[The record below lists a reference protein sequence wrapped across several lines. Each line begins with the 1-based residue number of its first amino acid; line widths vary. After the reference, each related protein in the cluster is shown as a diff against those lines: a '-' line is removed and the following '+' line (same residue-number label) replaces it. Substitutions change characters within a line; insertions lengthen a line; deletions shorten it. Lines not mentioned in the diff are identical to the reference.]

1 MIEINNVSVS
11 YVKGKKVID
20 KMNLSVKDIKG
31 PKRSKNVMLPRQI
44 AMYIVSELTEYS
56 TTEIG
61 GEFGGRDHT
70 TVVHAENKINS
81 TVWYTVLFLW
91 NRKTAMN

>member
-1 MIEINNVSVS
+1 
-11 YVKGKKVID
+11 
-20 KMNLSVKDIKG
+20 
-31 PKRSKNVMLPRQI
+31 MLPRQL

-70 TVVHAENKINS
+70 TVMHSCQKVDELLISDPTVHTTIEMLKRAIKD
-81 TVWYTVLFLW
+81 Y
-91 NRKTAMN
+91 KK

>member
-1 MIEINNVSVS
+1 
-11 YVKGKKVID
+11 
-20 KMNLSVKDIKG
+20 
-31 PKRSKNVMLPRQI
+31 MLPRQL

-70 TVVHAENKINS
+70 TVMHSVRKISEAIKIDSSLDN
-81 TVWYTVLFLW
+81 TIQILIKNAKEY
-91 NRKTAMN
+91 KK